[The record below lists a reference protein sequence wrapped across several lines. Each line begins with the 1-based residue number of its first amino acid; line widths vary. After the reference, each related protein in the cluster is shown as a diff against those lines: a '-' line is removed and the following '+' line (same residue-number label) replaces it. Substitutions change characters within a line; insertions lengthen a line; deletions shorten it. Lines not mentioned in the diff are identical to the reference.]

1 MAKQDDY
8 VRYTIRVPADLYEK
22 VRAAAGDKSVNAEI
36 IARLEAS
43 FAEPQKNAGLGPIIE
58 SIARE
63 EYRKLSERIEGI
75 EAMLKDIERSKP

>member
-8 VRYTIRVPADLYEK
+8 VRYTIRVPADLYER

-43 FAEPQKNAGLGPIIE
+43 FAKPQKEAGLGPILDRM
-58 SIARE
+58 AHE
-63 EYRKLSERIEGI
+63 EYRALADRMTAIETL
-75 EAMLKDIERSKP
+75 LKDIERSKK